1 MDDARTILIVSDSL
15 DPVDGGAY
23 AVARDRARA
32 AELLEQRRFGAIC
45 LDRSSQSATLS
56 DALWLRKRRNRL
68 PVLALVDGEGVR
80 AAADLLG
87 SGVEELVVR
96 GEAPAESVAERV
108 AALRA
113 RLGAQTRV
121 RAAEHVVARAPAMR
135 RALELVARAQHSSA
149 AVLLQGETGTGKEVL
164 ARVVHAGGTRA
175 SGPFVA
181 INCAAFPETLLE
193 SELFGAERGAYT
205 GATRTRSGCFEQ
217 AHGGTLFLDEIG
229 ETSLGFQVKL
239 LRALQEGVVRP
250 LGSSRELRVD
260 VRIVSAT
267 NRDLAQCVESGSF
280 RLDLYYRLN
289 VFPITVPPLRARVED
304 IVPLV
309 CAALAQRASE
319 GAPSALSADA
329 ARLLETYEWPGNVRE
344 LENEVAR
351 ACACAA
357 GAPEIT
363 ASMLS
368 PQIRGTRPSLPPD
381 RAAED
386 LRRTMAR
393 FEAWVLRRALD
404 QHGGR
409 RIATA
414 RALGITREALYKKLK
429 RHGMQ

>member
-1 MDDARTILIVSDSL
+1 
-15 DPVDGGAY
+15 
-23 AVARDRARA
+23 
-32 AELLEQRRFGAIC
+32 
-45 LDRSSQSATLS
+45 
-56 DALWLRKRRNRL
+56 
-68 PVLALVDGEGVR
+68 
-80 AAADLLG
+80 
-87 SGVEELVVR
+87 VVR
-96 GEAPAESVAERV
+96 GAAPAEGVVERV

-113 RLGAQTRV
+113 RLRPDARV

-135 RALELVARAQHSSA
+135 RALELAARAQRSSA
-149 AVLLQGETGTGKEVL
+149 PVLLQGETGTGKEVL
-164 ARVVHAGGTRA
+164 ARVVHAGGARA
-175 SGPFVA
+175 GGPFVA

-250 LGSSRELRVD
+250 LGSTRELRVD
-260 VRIVSAT
+260 VRVISAT

-280 RLDLYYRLN
+280 RQDLYYRLN
-289 VFPITVPPLRARVED
+289 VFAITIPPLRARVED
-304 IVPLV
+304 VVPLV
-309 CAALAQRASE
+309 QAALAQRADE
-319 GAPSALSADA
+319 GAPQAISADA
-329 ARLLETYEWPGNVRE
+329 QRLLETYDWPGNVRE

-351 ACACAA
+351 VAAGAA
-357 GAPEIT
+357 GAPELT

-368 PQIRGTRPSLPPD
+368 PQIRGARPGLPAD
-381 RAAED
+381 RACED

-414 RALGITREALYKKLK
+414 RALGITREALYKKLR